1 MLKAVSGNLY
11 KNGSYIY
18 GMPSTSG
25 FEVTSVLTRSPY
37 DNSPSSGDNYQVN
50 SFHNVYDFYGV
61 SIWNNSHYRTK
72 TY

>member
-1 MLKAVSGNLY
+1 
-11 KNGSYIY
+11 
-18 GMPSTSG
+18 MPSTSG